1 MGRRKRRKRRQP
13 AKKFSRKMRAKLM
26 TLFSVMLTAMCVLIG
41 RLMYIEYTSG
51 EKYEK
56 KVLSLQSYDSKA
68 IPYQRGDI
76 VDSSGTVL
84 ATSVAVYNVILD
96 CSVLTDK
103 EEYLQPT
110 LDALVSC
117 FPELDRSKLEGYARD
132 QADSQYIVL
141 LKKLQYDEIQ
151 PFIELQDAVD
161 EKDKKVNPNI
171 KGVWF
176 ETEYQRTYPY
186 GTLAS
191 SVIGFT
197 SSGDVGTSG
206 LENYYDETLNGVNG
220 REYGYLNSDNN
231 FEKTVIPPQNGRTL
245 TCSIDV
251 NIQSIVEKTILE
263 FNEAYR
269 DNYADGPGSKNTA
282 VIIMD
287 PNSGR
292 ILAMADYPVFDS
304 NDPRDLTAS
313 YSEEELEQMSED
325 EKLDILNRLWQNYC
339 VTETYEPGS
348 VQKPFTVACGLET
361 GTVKKNETFMC
372 DGGEQF
378 DRWVNCVARSG
389 HGTETVEGSLMDS
402 CNDAL
407 MQMSY
412 KIGAANFLEYQSIFG
427 FGQRTG
433 IDLPGE
439 ASAATLMFTLDNIKP
454 IDLAT
459 NSFGQNYNCTMIQMA
474 SAFCSLIN
482 GGTYYQPQVV
492 EKITDSSGNTIA
504 ANAPRPVKQT
514 VSESTSALLKEYLLH
529 VVSDGTGKTAKVDG
543 YSMGGKTGTAQKLPR
558 GNGKYLVS
566 FMGYAPY
573 ENPQLVI
580 YCIVDEPNVE
590 DQPHS
595 YFAQNIVRE
604 ILEEVL
610 PYMNIYPDEELTGKN
625 EGLDVTGE
633 NAQWNGNNKPAP
645 DPEPGKPKEKEEQE
659 EPEGEDTKEGQEEPK
674 GEDTKEAQEEPKGED
689 TKEGQEEPEGEDT
702 KEGQEEPKEGQG
714 DKQDDP

>member
-1 MGRRKRRKRRQP
+1 MRRRRRP
-13 AKKFSRKMRAKLM
+13 PKKFNRKMRAKLM
-26 TLFSVMLTAMCVLIG
+26 TLFSVILICLCVLIG

-56 KVLSLQSYDSKA
+56 KVLSLQSYDSKT

-76 VDSSGTVL
+76 VDRSGTVL

-96 CSVLTDK
+96 CSVMTDK
-103 EEYLQPT
+103 EDYVEPT
-110 LDALVSC
+110 IRALVDC
-117 FPELDRSKLEGYARD
+117 FPELDRGELESYARD
-132 QADSQYIVL
+132 RKDSKYIVL
-141 LKKLQYDEIQ
+141 QKKLPYEDIQ
-151 PFIELQDAVD
+151 AFVEMQDAVD
-161 EKDKKVNPNI
+161 EEGGKVNPNI
-171 KGVWF
+171 RGVWF
-176 ETEYQRTYPY
+176 EKEYQRSYPY

-197 SSGDVGTSG
+197 SAGNVGTAG
-206 LENYYDETLNGVNG
+206 LENYYDDVLNGVNG

-231 FEKTVIPPQNGRTL
+231 FEKTVIAAQDGNTL
-245 TCSIDV
+245 MCAIDA
-251 NIQSIVEKTILE
+251 NIQSIVEEKILA

-269 DNYADGPGSKNTA
+269 DNYTEGLGSKNTA

-287 PNSGR
+287 PNNGHV
-292 ILAMADYPVFDS
+292 LAMADYPVFDS
-304 NDPRDLTAS
+304 NNPRDLSAY
-313 YSEEELEQMSED
+313 YSEQELEEMTDAEL
-325 EKLDILNRLWQNYC
+325 LDVLNRLWQNYC
-339 VTETYEPGS
+339 VTQTYEPGS

-361 GTVKKNETFMC
+361 GTVKKNMTFEC

-378 DRWVNCVARSG
+378 DTWISCVARAG

-412 KIGAANFLEYQSIFG
+412 KIGASNFLEYQSVFG
-427 FGQRTG
+427 FGQHTG

-439 ASAATLMFTLDNIKP
+439 ESAAALMFTIDNIKP
-454 IDLAT
+454 INLAT
-459 NSFGQNYNCTMIQMA
+459 SSFGQSYNCTMIQMA

-492 EKITDSSGNTIA
+492 EKVVDSSKNTIRA
-504 ANAPRPVKQT
+504 SAPQAVKQT
-514 VSESTSALLKEYLLH
+514 VSASTSAQIKEYLLH
-529 VVSDGTGKTAKVDG
+529 VVSDGTGGTAKVDG

-566 FMGYAPY
+566 FLGFAPY

-590 DQPHS
+590 DQAHS
-595 YFAQNIVRE
+595 YFAQDIVRE

-610 PYMNIYPDEELTGKN
+610 PYMNIYPDEERTGKN
-625 EGLDVTGE
+625 EGLDITGD
-633 NAQWNGNNKPAP
+633 NTQWNGEHKPAGE
-645 DPEPGKPKEKEEQE
+645 PERAEEEKEE
-659 EPEGEDTKEGQEEPK
+659 EGEPQ
-674 GEDTKEAQEEPKGED
+674 GE
-689 TKEGQEEPEGEDT
+689 
-702 KEGQEEPKEGQG
+702 
-714 DKQDDP
+714 